1 MASSVSFRTH
11 SRLAIGVLSILAGGC
26 GGGTAPAAACRQI
39 ENPGTR
45 IGASGG
51 TLRLDGDNVVLVI
64 PAGAVA
70 GPCGIVVAIEPWTD
84 VSTVAWSGAR
94 ALIGTSYRV
103 RAYDLSDQPEKV
115 RLAVPATLTL
125 RFASAS
131 VPPGASA
138 EELVIGQ
145 VTRVACSPDWFGYG
159 CSWDLAY
166 RALSTSRV
174 DLPNSRLTAAISC
187 LDVCGGNAEGFGDG
201 TGEFLVMHPRCDRYG
216 GDLINPLWH
225 CERRD

>member
-1 MASSVSFRTH
+1 MASSVSLRAH
-11 SRLAIGVLSILAGGC
+11 SRLAIGALSILTGAC
-26 GGGTAPAAACRQI
+26 GGGTAPADACRQI
-39 ENPGTR
+39 EHPGTR

-51 TLRLDGDNVVLVI
+51 TLRLGGDDVVLVI

-84 VSTVAWSGAR
+84 VSTVAWRSAR
-94 ALIGTSYRV
+94 ALVGTSYRV
-103 RAYDLSDQPEKV
+103 RAYDLSDEPEKV

-125 RFASAS
+125 RFDSES
-131 VPPGASA
+131 IPPGASA

-145 VTRVACSPDWFGYG
+145 VTRVDCSPDWFGDG

-166 RALSTSRV
+166 RALATSRV
-174 DLPNSRLTAAISC
+174 DLSDGRLTATLSC

-225 CERRD
+225 CEPRG